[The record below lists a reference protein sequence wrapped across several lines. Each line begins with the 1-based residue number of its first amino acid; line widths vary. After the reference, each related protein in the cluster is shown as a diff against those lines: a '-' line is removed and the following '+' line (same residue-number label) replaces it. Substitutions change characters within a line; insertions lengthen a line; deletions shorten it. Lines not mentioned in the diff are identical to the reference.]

1 MNTNNSAGE
10 EFNDEGNVHGDGT
23 TTEGDGKKSMASD
36 LWSLVKPYKKE
47 ILANQIL
54 EHEPGDDRR
63 AAIINCLRD
72 MGVKVFIIEA
82 RSIETTGDI
91 LHHVHRVVDYVS
103 RENQQFGAG
112 YIDEEG
118 NPVDPLGFQ
127 RCLLYQD
134 RSGRLFNLM
143 LSSHAVGPAGK
154 FESLLTSFSGLEA
167 MALVTV
173 LCRTFACVAQGAL
186 WIATTSLTVIGN
198 DKENH
203 QLFDSAAHSVLFASL
218 QMTTWKPW
226 YQHGCHWLLVW
237 SLRKRFRCHGWI
249 HKCWCDPCLPSVPI
263 HWHPSWMPTCFE
275 KQQSSFW
282 PRQVVPKTQIHVD
295 GLPLLVLLW
304 RASWHWPI
312 WVHAHG
318 ILWVGDPCNIQA
330 LENHTWPFSWPF

>member
-1 MNTNNSAGE
+1 MKPNHSSLLDACHCPWSLLYRSRGEHSQSNRIEVTSINPSIPPSSHTIVSAMMNTNNSAGE

-186 WIATTSLTVIGN
+186 
-198 DKENH
+198 
-203 QLFDSAAHSVLFASL
+203 
-218 QMTTWKPW
+218 
-226 YQHGCHWLLVW
+226 
-237 SLRKRFRCHGWI
+237 
-249 HKCWCDPCLPSVPI
+249 
-263 HWHPSWMPTCFE
+263 
-275 KQQSSFW
+275 
-282 PRQVVPKTQIHVD
+282 
-295 GLPLLVLLW
+295 
-304 RASWHWPI
+304 
-312 WVHAHG
+312 
-318 ILWVGDPCNIQA
+318 
-330 LENHTWPFSWPF
+330 